1 MGNNFN
7 ISGVWQSL
15 SDLWIPIALAV
26 AGIIIVALLIRFIIK
41 KKWAGVVATVVVA
54 VLVAGG
60 GIIYRLPH
68 TLSNIEAEEISKI
81 EVANVEVTDPELI
94 QDILDELNGS
104 KYKRAL
110 PSGIGGREKYSVDIY
125 DKNGGVELSL
135 ESQMSLWLIRGPFG
149 KSVKTGNWIYL
160 CFKRF
165 QRRCWQNEKD
175 NRICAVTMY
184 GTFLYRMPV

>member
-15 SDLWIPIALAV
+15 SDLCIPIALAV

-110 PSGIGGREKYSVDIY
+110 PSGIGGREKYSVEIY

-135 ESQMSLWLIRGPFG
+135 GIADEFM
-149 KSVKTGNWIYL
+149 VNT
-160 CFKRF
+160 
-165 QRRCWQNEKD
+165 
-175 NRICAVTMY
+175 
-184 GTFLYRMPV
+184 GTFWEERENGELDLSLFQAISEEVLAE

>member
-41 KKWAGVVATVVVA
+41 KKWAGVVATVVIA
-54 VLVAGG
+54 ALVVGG

-81 EVANVEVTDPELI
+81 EVSNVEVTDPELI

-104 KYKRAL
+104 EYKRAL
-110 PSGIGGREKYSVDIY
+110 PSGIGGREKYSVEIY
-125 DKNGGVELSL
+125 DKNGEVELSL
-135 ESQMSLWLIRGPFG
+135 GIADESM
-149 KSVKTGNWIYL
+149 VNT
-160 CFKRF
+160 
-165 QRRCWQNEKD
+165 
-175 NRICAVTMY
+175 
-184 GTFLYRMPV
+184 GTFWEQRENGELDLSLFQAITEEAPAE

>member
-41 KKWAGVVATVVVA
+41 KKWAGVVATVVIA
-54 VLVAGG
+54 ALVVEG

-68 TLSNIEAEEISKI
+68 TLSNIEAEGISKI
-81 EVANVEVTDPELI
+81 EVSNVEVTDPELI

-104 KYKRAL
+104 EYKRAL
-110 PSGIGGREKYSVDIY
+110 PSGIGGREKYSVEIY
-125 DKNGGVELSL
+125 DKNGEVELSL
-135 ESQMSLWLIRGPFG
+135 GIADESM
-149 KSVKTGNWIYL
+149 VNT
-160 CFKRF
+160 
-165 QRRCWQNEKD
+165 
-175 NRICAVTMY
+175 
-184 GTFLYRMPV
+184 GTFWEQRENGELDLSLFQAITEEAPAE

>member
-41 KKWAGVVATVVVA
+41 KKWAGVVATV
-54 VLVAGG
+54 
-60 GIIYRLPH
+60 
-68 TLSNIEAEEISKI
+68 EISKI

-110 PSGIGGREKYSVDIY
+110 PSGIGGREKYSVEIY

-135 ESQMSLWLIRGPFG
+135 GIADEFM
-149 KSVKTGNWIYL
+149 VNT
-160 CFKRF
+160 
-165 QRRCWQNEKD
+165 
-175 NRICAVTMY
+175 
-184 GTFLYRMPV
+184 GTFWEERENGELDLSLFQAISEEVLAE

>member
-15 SDLWIPIALAV
+15 SDLWLPIALAV

-41 KKWAGVVATVVVA
+41 KKWAGVVATVVIA
-54 VLVAGG
+54 ALVVEG

-94 QDILDELNGS
+94 QDIQDELNGS

-110 PSGIGGREKYSVDIY
+110 PSGIGGREKYSVEIY
-125 DKNGGVELSL
+125 DKNGRVELSL
-135 ESQMSLWLIRGPFG
+135 GIADESM
-149 KSVKTGNWIYL
+149 VNT
-160 CFKRF
+160 
-165 QRRCWQNEKD
+165 
-175 NRICAVTMY
+175 
-184 GTFLYRMPV
+184 GTFWEQRENGELDLSLFQAITEEAPAE

>member
-41 KKWAGVVATVVVA
+41 KKWAGVVATVVIA
-54 VLVAGG
+54 ALVVEG

-68 TLSNIEAEEISKI
+68 TLSNIEAEGISKI
-81 EVANVEVTDPELI
+81 EVSNVEVTDPELI

-104 KYKRAL
+104 EYKRAL
-110 PSGIGGREKYSVDIY
+110 PSGIGGREKYSVEIY
-125 DKNGGVELSL
+125 DKNGEVELSL
-135 ESQMSLWLIRGPFG
+135 GIADEFM
-149 KSVKTGNWIYL
+149 VNT
-160 CFKRF
+160 
-165 QRRCWQNEKD
+165 
-175 NRICAVTMY
+175 
-184 GTFLYRMPV
+184 GTFWEERENGELDLSLFQAISEEVLAE

>member
-60 GIIYRLPH
+60 GIIYHLPH

-94 QDILDELNGS
+94 QDILGEIN
-104 KYKRAL
+104 
-110 PSGIGGREKYSVDIY
+110 
-125 DKNGGVELSL
+125 
-135 ESQMSLWLIRGPFG
+135 
-149 KSVKTGNWIYL
+149 
-160 CFKRF
+160 
-165 QRRCWQNEKD
+165 
-175 NRICAVTMY
+175 
-184 GTFLYRMPV
+184 

>member
-60 GIIYRLPH
+60 GIIYHLP
-68 TLSNIEAEEISKI
+68 I
-81 EVANVEVTDPELI
+81 PE
-94 QDILDELNGS
+94 
-104 KYKRAL
+104 
-110 PSGIGGREKYSVDIY
+110 
-125 DKNGGVELSL
+125 
-135 ESQMSLWLIRGPFG
+135 
-149 KSVKTGNWIYL
+149 
-160 CFKRF
+160 
-165 QRRCWQNEKD
+165 
-175 NRICAVTMY
+175 
-184 GTFLYRMPV
+184 

>member
-15 SDLWIPIALAV
+15 SDLWFPIALAV

-41 KKWAGVVATVVVA
+41 KKWVGVVATVVIA
-54 VLVAGG
+54 ALVVGG

-81 EVANVEVTDPELI
+81 EVSNVEVTDPELI

-104 KYKRAL
+104 EYKRTL
-110 PSGIGGREKYSVDIY
+110 PSSIGGREKYSVEIY
-125 DKNGGVELSL
+125 DKNGEVELSL
-135 ESQMSLWLIRGPFG
+135 GIADESM
-149 KSVKTGNWIYL
+149 VNT
-160 CFKRF
+160 
-165 QRRCWQNEKD
+165 
-175 NRICAVTMY
+175 
-184 GTFLYRMPV
+184 GTFWEQRENGELDLSLFQAITEEAPAE

>member
-1 MGNNFN
+1 MGNNFY

-110 PSGIGGREKYSVDIY
+110 PSGIGGR
-125 DKNGGVELSL
+125 
-135 ESQMSLWLIRGPFG
+135 
-149 KSVKTGNWIYL
+149 
-160 CFKRF
+160 
-165 QRRCWQNEKD
+165 
-175 NRICAVTMY
+175 
-184 GTFLYRMPV
+184 

>member
-60 GIIYRLPH
+60 GIIYHLPH

-94 QDILDELNGS
+94 QDILEELNS
-104 KYKRAL
+104 SDYKRTL
-110 PSGIGGREKYSVDIY
+110 PSSIGGREKYSVEIY
-125 DKNGGVELSL
+125 DKNGEVELSL
-135 ESQMSLWLIRGPFG
+135 RIADESM
-149 KSVKTGNWIYL
+149 VNT
-160 CFKRF
+160 
-165 QRRCWQNEKD
+165 
-175 NRICAVTMY
+175 
-184 GTFLYRMPV
+184 GTFWEQRENGELDLSLFQAITEEAPAE

>member
-1 MGNNFN
+1 M
-7 ISGVWQSL
+7 
-15 SDLWIPIALAV
+15 
-26 AGIIIVALLIRFIIK
+26 
-41 KKWAGVVATVVVA
+41 
-54 VLVAGG
+54 AGG

-110 PSGIGGREKYSVDIY
+110 PSGIGGREKYSVEIY

-135 ESQMSLWLIRGPFG
+135 GIADEFM
-149 KSVKTGNWIYL
+149 VNT
-160 CFKRF
+160 
-165 QRRCWQNEKD
+165 
-175 NRICAVTMY
+175 
-184 GTFLYRMPV
+184 GTFWEERENGELDLSLFQAITEEVLAE